1 MCHFA
6 DIGERLFLPYKEG
19 DKENIIFC
27 ITNNKPKL
35 MNIAFKDKVVIK
47 RSNQL
52 EELKLSDL
60 VHRTGVIIE
69 DLTHHSR
76 KSKGY
81 MILLDVDYQGE
92 QEWFIPLES
101 IKKL

>member
-1 MCHFA
+1 M
-6 DIGERLFLPYKEG
+6 
-19 DKENIIFC
+19 IFC

-35 MNIAFKDKVVIK
+35 TNIAFKDKVVIK
-47 RSNQL
+47 HSNQL

>member
-1 MCHFA
+1 
-6 DIGERLFLPYKEG
+6 
-19 DKENIIFC
+19 
-27 ITNNKPKL
+27 